1 MHLSLASAPSEL
13 HSVASGCRILS
24 FPASKMIIL
33 VRYKMLVW
41 IKYQLEGDTRVNVPY
56 VCHQAAVSH
65 TSSNMNIGALG
76 RTCMCPNCMQRCTAS
91 AIQTTEAFAETRQE
105 RTAVENKQCGEL
117 LSLPRLSQGCN
128 EIILLIGII
137 SLSRDQPNAK

>member
-1 MHLSLASAPSEL
+1 
-13 HSVASGCRILS
+13 
-24 FPASKMIIL
+24 
-33 VRYKMLVW
+33 MLVW

-65 TSSNMNIGALG
+65 MSSNMNIGALW
-76 RTCMCPNCMQRCTAS
+76 RTCMCPICMQRCTAS

-105 RTAVENKQCGEL
+105 RTQCGEL

-128 EIILLIGII
+128 EIILLIEII
-137 SLSRDQPNAK
+137 SLSRDQRNAKRRYGNA